1 MMTDLLLALPMAI
14 IVIGAFVLLLLSRSK
29 RLNLHRLNIITVFFL
44 TLSFT
49 IQYIVIDD
57 HSSTFLF
64 PDIFGTNFILDNFSK
79 IFDFMFTVGAI
90 LTLLINNDYFKSR
103 NYFNGEYFALILF
116 SVFGMMMLSHAH
128 ELVTAFIALEISS
141 LSVYTLVGYHK
152 NNKISSEA
160 MMKYMVLGAMTGAFF
175 LLGTALI
182 YGAVGSTTLIDIAM
196 YVRNNEGQDM
206 TLLLVGLSFIMI
218 TIMFKIGAVPFH
230 SWVVDVYHGA
240 PYPITMFM
248 ASTFKIAIFAIA
260 LRLYLVHLEPIHS
273 FWIEILQ
280 VITVLTLLGGS
291 WLAINQTIVKRMLS
305 GSSIVHSGYL
315 LIAMSSLGLGSEVAA
330 PAIMFY
336 LIAYFLSAVG
346 SFGILSFLSAQSK
359 KQMTYDDFKG
369 FAQRRPYMAL
379 IMSIFMLS
387 LAGFPSTIGFLGKF
401 YIFTSAIE
409 SGQILLAG
417 FGILI
422 AFISVYYYFKLIAMM
437 YFYPSETPEKKVT
450 IDISTVCIAI
460 MALFV
465 IWGGI
470 GTSLLS
476 FIPGADG
483 LIDIAKQT
491 INSLKQAP
499 TGNQIIFVL

>member
-1 MMTDLLLALPMAI
+1 MIAQLFFALPMAI
-14 IVIGAFVLLLLSRSK
+14 IVIGALILMLLSHSK
-29 RLNLHRLNIITVFFL
+29 RFNNLNRLNLIAVFFL
-44 TLSFT
+44 AISFA
-49 IQYIVIDD
+49 IQYSTMGDYN
-57 HSSTFLF
+57 STFLF
-64 PDIFGTNFILDNFSK
+64 PDIFSEYFILDDFAR
-79 IFDFMFTVGAI
+79 IFDLMFTAGAS

-128 ELVTAFIALEISS
+128 ELVTAFIALEIAS
-141 LSVYTLVGYHK
+141 LSVYALVGYHK

-160 MMKYMVLGAMTGAFF
+160 MMKYMVLGSMTGVFF
-175 LLGTALI
+175 ILGTALI
-182 YGAVGSTTLIDIAM
+182 YGAVGSTSLTEIAM
-196 YVRNNEGQDM
+196 YVTDKEGQDM
-206 TLLLVGLSFIMI
+206 TLLLVGSSFIMI

-230 SWVVDVYHGA
+230 SWIVDVYHGA

-260 LRLYLVHLEPIHS
+260 LRLYLVNFAPINS
-273 FWIEILQ
+273 FWTEILQ
-280 VITVLTLLGGS
+280 GMTILTLLGGS
-291 WLAINQTIVKRMLS
+291 WLAINQTLVKRMLS

-315 LIAMSSLGLGSEVAA
+315 LIAISSLGLDSEVAA

-346 SFGILSFLSAQSK
+346 AFGILSFMASKSK
-359 KQMTYDDFKG
+359 KQMSYDDFKG
-369 FAQRRPYMAL
+369 FAQKRPYMAL
-379 IMSIFMLS
+379 MMSIFMLS

-417 FGILI
+417 LGILT

-437 YFYPSETPEKKVT
+437 YFYSSDSPQKKFP
-450 IDISTVCIAI
+450 IDISTIFIAI
-460 MALFV
+460 MALLV

-470 GTSLLS
+470 GTSLIP
-476 FIPGADG
+476 FIPGADAF
-483 LIDIAKQT
+483 IDIAKQT
-491 INSLKQAP
+491 ISSLQ
-499 TGNQIIFVL
+499 

>member
-1 MMTDLLLALPMAI
+1 MITQLFFALPMAI
-14 IVIGAFVLLLLSRSK
+14 IVIGALILMLLSHSK
-29 RLNLHRLNIITVFFL
+29 RFNLDRLNLIAVFFL
-44 TLSFT
+44 TISFA
-49 IQYIVIDD
+49 IQYSTMGEY
-57 HSSTFLF
+57 HSTFLF
-64 PDIFGTNFILDNFSK
+64 PDIFGEYFILDDFAR
-79 IFDFMFTVGAI
+79 IFDLMFTAGAI

-128 ELVTAFIALEISS
+128 ELVTAFIALEIAS
-141 LSVYTLVGYHK
+141 LSVYALVGYHK

-160 MMKYMVLGAMTGAFF
+160 MMKYMVLGSMTGAFF
-175 LLGTALI
+175 ILGTALI
-182 YGAVGSTTLIDIAM
+182 YGAVGSTSLTEIAM
-196 YVRNNEGQDM
+196 YVTDKEGQDM
-206 TLLLVGLSFIMI
+206 TLLLVGSSFIMI

-230 SWVVDVYHGA
+230 SWIVDVYHGA
-240 PYPITMFM
+240 PYPVTMFM

-260 LRLYLVHLEPIHS
+260 LRLYLVNFAPINS
-273 FWIEILQ
+273 FWTEILQ
-280 VITVLTLLGGS
+280 GITILTLLGGS
-291 WLAINQTIVKRMLS
+291 WLAINQTLVKRMLS

-315 LIAMSSLGLGSEVAA
+315 LIAMSSVGLGSEVAA

-336 LIAYFLSAVG
+336 LITYFLSAVG
-346 SFGILSFLSAQSK
+346 AFGILSFMASQSK

-379 IMSIFMLS
+379 MMSIFMLS

-417 FGILI
+417 LGILI

-437 YFYPSETPEKKVT
+437 YFYPSDTPQKKLP
-450 IDISTVCIAI
+450 IDISTIFIAV
-460 MALFV
+460 MALLV

-470 GTSLLS
+470 GTSL
-476 FIPGADG
+476 IPYVPGADSF
-483 LIDIAKQT
+483 IDIAKQT
-491 INSLKQAP
+491 ISSLQ
-499 TGNQIIFVL
+499 